1 MKGELCERDVE
12 ALTVH
17 HCYILTFL
25 TTTIKLT
32 KETSL
37 MNNDHLEQAKNRKQ
51 VFDKFLQIEQKVGA
65 NADKLAFLDRGI
77 EQSKYKNS
85 IPNYSQSLTRKPLQY
100 TSYPVLGNIPY
111 IDEQGLDFLHPQ
123 IEEACISL
131 GKFEAGELKTIW
143 MGRNPL
149 KTAQFWSSTKI
160 IPVVNTLSKID
171 QLFPQ
176 GDIKNLD
183 LKDAKN
189 ITVKFPLDL
198 AIQDIVSYQENL
210 ATSNSLAALFKRFE
224 TRSNL
229 EAWFQKV
236 TGNSTLKFQGDYG
249 EQPTIQNPIIFDRTT
264 QNTLIK
270 AVTDTPKGDNLVSA
284 YDLTRLISLIGWHA
298 YLPAECQL
306 PNLQQKTLNSLILAM
321 GQDTARYV
329 DVALETLGIQE
340 VITAPVIL
348 SKMGYGN
355 SETRQTVEA
364 CYMAFVQFI
373 DPLAL
378 GNGKSAQFRTLALT
392 LRGVIPVANFNDCTP
407 EALQL
412 DARMAAEVTEI
423 MRRVITEELDA
434 L

>member
-1 MKGELCERDVE
+1 
-12 ALTVH
+12 
-17 HCYILTFL
+17 
-25 TTTIKLT
+25 
-32 KETSL
+32 

>member
-1 MKGELCERDVE
+1 
-12 ALTVH
+12 
-17 HCYILTFL
+17 
-25 TTTIKLT
+25 
-32 KETSL
+32 
-37 MNNDHLEQAKNRKQ
+37 MNNYHLEEAKNRKQ
-51 VFDKFLQIEQKVGA
+51 VFDKFLQIEKKIGA

-85 IPNYSQSLTRKPLQY
+85 IPNYPQTLKRKPLQY
-100 TSYPVLGNIPY
+100 TSYPVFGKIPY

-143 MGRNPL
+143 LGRNPL
-149 KTAQFWSSTKI
+149 KTAQFWSSTKM

-176 GDIKNLD
+176 GDIKNLE
-183 LKDAKN
+183 LKDPKN
-189 ITVKFPLDL
+189 TTVKYPLDL
-198 AIQDIVSYQENL
+198 AIQDIVSYQEKV

-249 EQPTIQNPIIFDRTT
+249 EPPAIQNPIIFDRTT

-270 AVTDTPKGDNLVSA
+270 AVTDTPKGDNFVSA

-298 YLPAECQL
+298 YLPGECQL
-306 PNLQQKTLNSLILAM
+306 PNLQQKTLNHLILAM
-321 GQDTARYV
+321 GQDPARYV

-348 SKMGYGN
+348 SKMGYGS

-373 DPLAL
+373 DPLPKE
-378 GNGKSAQFRTLALT
+378 GGKSAEFRTLALT

>member
-17 HCYILTFL
+17 HGYILRVL
-25 TTTIKLT
+25 TTTLKLT

-37 MNNDHLEQAKNRKQ
+37 MNNDHLEQANNRKQ
-51 VFDKFLQIEQKVGA
+51 VFDNFLQIEQKVGA

-85 IPNYSQSLTRKPLQY
+85 IPNYPQSLTRKPLQY
-100 TSYPVLGNIPY
+100 TSYPVLGKIPY

-149 KTAQFWSSTKI
+149 KTVQFWSSTKI

-176 GDIKNLD
+176 GDIKKLD
-183 LKDAKN
+183 VKDAKN

-229 EAWFQKV
+229 EAWFQKL

-249 EQPTIQNPIIFDRTT
+249 EQPAIQNPIIFDRVT

-270 AVTDTPKGDNLVSA
+270 AVTDSPKGDNFVSA

-340 VITAPVIL
+340 AITAPVIL

-392 LRGVIPVANFNDCTP
+392 LRGVIIRGRGGLYNP
-407 EALQL
+407 QL
-412 DARMAAEVTEI
+412 PFRTVLATFIAHGS
-423 MRRVITEELDA
+423 
-434 L
+434 